1 MIRKPRKLYR
11 SATDR
16 LIALVE
22 SEMKRH
28 GTNGQEVA
36 REARLPADVFR
47 ALQRGHRPTLDRA
60 EEMLKALGASMTIGA
75 EQPAPDPNGNAD

>member
-1 MIRKPRKLYR
+1 
-11 SATDR
+11 
-16 LIALVE
+16 
-22 SEMKRH
+22 MKKQ

-60 EEMLKALGASMTIGA
+60 EEMLKALGASMMIGA
-75 EQPAPDPNGNAD
+75 EQPAPDPNRSTD